1 MTNTP
6 RNSSL
11 NEGHL
16 HKELAEFLRSSKLIT
31 DLSNHTNTT
40 VNMALPMDDGSEQR
54 IREMEGEYTE
64 FLDDTVS

>member
-1 MTNTP
+1 M
-6 RNSSL
+6 
-11 NEGHL
+11 
-16 HKELAEFLRSSKLIT
+16 RSSKLIT
-31 DLSNHTNTT
+31 DLSNHTKTT